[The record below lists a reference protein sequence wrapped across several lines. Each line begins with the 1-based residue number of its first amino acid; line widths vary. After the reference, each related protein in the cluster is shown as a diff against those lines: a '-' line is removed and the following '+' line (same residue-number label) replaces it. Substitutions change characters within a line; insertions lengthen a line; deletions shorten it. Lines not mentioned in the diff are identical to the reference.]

1 MEKRCMS
8 VTAQPGTLTQIE
20 VMRVLA
26 MAGIFLYHVWS
37 GLPEAG
43 AQPFFGPVISHLLSQ
58 GHVGVLLF
66 NMITGFVLTL
76 PYAGPTG
83 RPLPRYG
90 TFLRQRFLRIC
101 PNYYLSLLFWTGVAV
116 IVGGVSARLAR
127 SLAEHLLFVHTFD
140 PAVFF
145 DIVPA
150 YWWMGLIAQ
159 FYLLY
164 PWLWKLYQHWGAAPA
179 TVSLCL
185 GCWGGWL
192 VLTVLA
198 RLLPGSFLALANYL
212 LYFNLPYRLPE
223 FAIGMYLAIRWKDSA
238 GAATLHKQGTALKMW
253 GIFLGLTG
261 LGLWGPSVS
270 QLLVMQIYWVAVC
283 LSLGLALF
291 FTKAVA
297 ALGAWP
303 FIARA
308 AATSFSFYLLHQPVI
323 GYSTLWVKTA
333 MPPFAAFIVITVCAG
348 VVSLLMSVVLDNV
361 AARIQTTS
369 GASR

>member
-1 MEKRCMS
+1 MR
-8 VTAQPGTLTQIE
+8 VTAQPRTLTQIE

-37 GLPEAG
+37 ALPEAG
-43 AQPFFGPVISHLLSQ
+43 SQPFFGPVISHILRQ

-83 RPLPRYG
+83 RPLPRYR
-90 TFLRQRFLRIC
+90 TFLRQRLLRIC
-101 PNYYLSLLFWTGVAV
+101 PNYYLSLLFWTGIALL
-116 IVGGVSARLAR
+116 VGSVPVRLAR

-145 DIVPA
+145 GIVPA
-150 YWWMGLIAQ
+150 YWWMGLLAQ
-159 FYLLY
+159 FYLCY
-164 PWLWKLYQHWGAAPA
+164 PWLWKLYQRWGAAPA
-179 TVSLCL
+179 TVSVCL
-185 GCWGGWL
+185 ACWGAWL

-198 RLLPGSFLALANYL
+198 QHLPGSFLALAHYL

-223 FAIGMYLAIRWKDSA
+223 FAIGIYLAVCWQNSVGVATLPRQ
-238 GAATLHKQGTALKMW
+238 GAARKVW
-253 GIFLGLTG
+253 GIFLVLVG

-270 QLLVMQIYWVAVC
+270 PSLVMHIYWVAIC

-291 FTKAVA
+291 CTRSVA
-297 ALGAWP
+297 TLGAWRP
-303 FIARA
+303 IARA
-308 AATSFSFYLLHQPVI
+308 AAASFSFYLLHQPVI
-323 GYSTLWVKTA
+323 GYSAPWLKTV
-333 MPPFAAFIVITVCAG
+333 MPPFSAFVVVTVCAG
-348 VVSLLMSVVLDNV
+348 AVSLLMSHMLDNV
-361 AARIQTTS
+361 VARLQITS